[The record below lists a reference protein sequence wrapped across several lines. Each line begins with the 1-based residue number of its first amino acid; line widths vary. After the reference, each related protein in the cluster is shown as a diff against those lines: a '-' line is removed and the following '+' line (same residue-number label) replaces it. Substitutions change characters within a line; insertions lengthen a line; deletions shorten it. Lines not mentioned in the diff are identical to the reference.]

1 MRRITMILA
10 GIVMAIGVTIVA
22 PAPAAGEFNLPVT
35 QESVE
40 APDRPVHQFDTNS
53 FWACGATRLNNN
65 YFVGH
70 SWPTY
75 IHPGGAYV
83 RYECLDFYLDG
94 SHETYNAALLWW
106 NGQTSVVGTWYFCYL
121 GEPCPDPHET

>member
-1 MRRITMILA
+1 VRRILMILA
-10 GIVMAIGVTIVA
+10 GVLMALGAVA
-22 PAPAAGEFNLPVT
+22 ITPGEVG
-35 QESVE
+35 
-40 APDRPVHQFDTNS
+40 AHQYDTNS
-53 FWACGATRLNNN
+53 YWACGATRLNDN

-75 IHPGGAYV
+75 IHPQGAYV
-83 RYECLDFYLDG
+83 RYECLDRWLDG

-106 NGQTSVVGTWYFCYL
+106 NGETSVVGTWYFCYL

>member
-1 MRRITMILA
+1 MRRLLLILA
-10 GIVMAIGVTIVA
+10 SVAMALGTMVITPS
-22 PAPAAGEFNLPVT
+22 PASA
-35 QESVE
+35 
-40 APDRPVHQFDTNS
+40 HQFDSNS
-53 FWACGATRLNNN
+53 FWACGATRLNGS
-65 YFVGH
+65 YLVGH

-106 NGQTSVVGTWYFCYL
+106 NGQVSLVDTWYFCYL